1 MIDYEL
7 KNTDPD
13 DIADLLG
20 KVEKSFNIR
29 FGHTELMHISSFG
42 ELCDH
47 IAGKIQL
54 EHSSYC
60 TSQQAFYQLREAI
73 ASTLP
78 IDKKSIST
86 DSSLADLFPAKSR
99 RSKIRKLEG
108 YLGFKLTI
116 LRPPRWITGMLA
128 ILLIASFLALFF
140 AWQIGL
146 PGLLLS
152 IAGLWLTNNTG
163 NELVLHSVRQIAEK
177 MTRENY
183 LRSRRNP
190 ESFNK
195 KEIENILTDWFS
207 IELNLDKS
215 KLTKEAK
222 FV

>member
-1 MIDYEL
+1 MIDHEL
-7 KNTDPD
+7 KNIDPD

-54 EHSSYC
+54 QHSSYC

-116 LRPPRWITGMLA
+116 LRPPSWVTGMLSI
-128 ILLIASFLALFF
+128 ILLSSFITLFF
-140 AWQIGL
+140 VWQIGL

-152 IAGLWLTNNTG
+152 IAGLWLANKTG
-163 NELVLHSVRQIAEK
+163 NELVLQTVGQMSEK
-177 MTRENY
+177 LTRENY

-190 ESFNK
+190 KSFNK
-195 KEIENILTDWFS
+195 NEIENILTDWFS
-207 IELNLDKS
+207 KELNLEKS

>member
-1 MIDYEL
+1 MIDHEL
-7 KNTDPD
+7 KNIDPD

-47 IAGKIQL
+47 IANKIEL
-54 EHSSYC
+54 EHLNDC

-73 ASTLP
+73 SSTLQ
-78 IDKKSIST
+78 IDKKSISP
-86 DSSLADLFPAKSR
+86 DSSLADLFPANSR

-108 YLGFKLTI
+108 YLGFKLSI